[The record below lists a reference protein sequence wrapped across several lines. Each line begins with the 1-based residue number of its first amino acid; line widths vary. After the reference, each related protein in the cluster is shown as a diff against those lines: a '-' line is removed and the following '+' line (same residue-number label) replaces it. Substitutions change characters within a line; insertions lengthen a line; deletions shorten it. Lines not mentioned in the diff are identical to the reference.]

1 MLLTG
6 IGMMGY
12 KLVVTQFA
20 QSTRNFATL
29 HTMRPELQLPLVYTY
44 TSIVGTHSAHTTNTH
59 THTHC

>member
-20 QSTRNFATL
+20 RSKEAVKHVPCYNLVTRA
-29 HTMRPELQLPLVYTY
+29 
-44 TSIVGTHSAHTTNTH
+44 
-59 THTHC
+59 

>member
-20 QSTRNFATL
+20 QSTHYVNCVTTITVCMCLYMHVVAVRGLIRYN
-29 HTMRPELQLPLVYTY
+29 ELVTHHPL
-44 TSIVGTHSAHTTNTH
+44 
-59 THTHC
+59 